1 MQIVLKRIFKK
12 KNLSL
17 KFKSKNFDRE
27 KGYHKVYQTKVFN
40 GYEVSIRHAKNEEA
54 EYLFTV
60 KGNNKELVRKQ
71 VLQELEQ
78 WNMSTEGLCFKFRE
92 KQPSLFV
99 IDTYDNSRY
108 TEINEDLIQ
117 KIQSNHEGASP
128 KYGEKKGVYK
138 RLTNL
143 NPELLVY
150 INGELQ
156 TPRRAV

>member
-17 KFKSKNFDRE
+17 RFRSKNFDRE
-27 KGYHKVYQTKVFN
+27 QGYHKVYQTKVFN
-40 GYEVSIRHAKNEEA
+40 GYEVGIRHEKGQDVEH
-54 EYLFTV
+54 LFTV
-60 KGNNKELVRKQ
+60 KGDNKELVRRR

-78 WNMSTEGLCFKFRE
+78 WNMPTEGLFKFKE
-92 KQPSLFV
+92 KQPSLLV

-108 TEINEDLIQ
+108 TEISEDLIRR
-117 KIQSNHEGASP
+117 IQDNHKGASP
-128 KYGEKKGVYK
+128 EYGDKKGVYK

-143 NPELLVY
+143 TPELLIY